1 MRAALLLLAASI
13 AASADVIHLKNGGSL
28 EGKVVDDAGDSIT
41 LQTKTGGVM
50 HVKKADVDSIEKKP
64 FEVQQPA
71 PPKEN
76 PPPAA
81 AGAGEVFEDP
91 IAGYRLRFPKG
102 WRRAPNDK
110 ALTYAAPKEGEYQPR
125 IDVRIVPRTG
135 TLEAVVAQVKEAHK
149 DLKVDSEGER
159 KIAGA
164 EGHKAWEVFG
174 TFPLPGKAGVD
185 LVSLEVTIEAN
196 DKSNFL
202 ILGYCSKTTFAKHA
216 EEFKAV
222 VDSFTITPAAKLTPE
237 QMKAFSD
244 CLAKAKEATA
254 AGDDAGTIE
263 AYKKAAEIIPTF
275 GDLHHNLAV
284 LYLKAKKVDE
294 AIQEYQILTN
304 LRPGNAD
311 DWYTLGTLYTGK
323 QKFEDAARCL
333 HKAIEIDPNHGAAF
347 NNLGS
352 VLLAKGDAPGAIQ
365 AFKRAAEL
373 ETDDASPLTN
383 LGKAYESTGQAE
395 AAKEAFQ
402 KALERDPVN
411 AEAKAGLDRLSKPK

>member
-1 MRAALLLLAASI
+1 MRAALLLLACAI
-13 AASADVIHLKNGGSL
+13 AASADIIHLKNGGSL
-28 EGKVVDDAGDSIT
+28 EGKIVDDAGDSIT

-76 PPPAA
+76 PPS
-81 AGAGEVFEDP
+81 AGGGETFEDP
-91 IAGYRLRFPKG
+91 IAGYRLQFPKG
-102 WRRAPNDK
+102 WRRAPNEK
-110 ALTYAAPKEGEYQPR
+110 ALTYAAPKEGDYQPR

-135 TLEAVVAQVKEAHK
+135 TIEAVVQQVKEAHAG
-149 DLKVDSEGER
+149 LKVDTEGER

-164 EGHKAWEVFG
+164 EGHRAWEVFG
-174 TFPLPGKAGVD
+174 TFPLPNKPGID

-196 DKSNFL
+196 EKANFL
-202 ILGYCSKTTFAKHA
+202 ILGYCSKATFAKHA

-222 VDSFTITPAAKLTPE
+222 VDSFTLTPAAKLTPE
-237 QMKAFSD
+237 QQRDFSTW
-244 CLAKAKEATA
+244 LVKAKEASA
-254 AGDDAGTIE
+254 KGDDAGTIE

-275 GDLHHNLAV
+275 TDLHHNLAV
-284 LYLKAKKVDE
+284 LYLKTKKVDE
-294 AIQEYQILTN
+294 AILEYQILTN

-333 HKAIEIDPNHGAAF
+333 KKAIEIDPRHGSAW
-347 NNLGS
+347 NNLGT

-365 AFKRAAEL
+365 AFKRAAEIQ
-373 ETDDASPLTN
+373 TNDASPLTN
-383 LGKAYESTGQAE
+383 LGKAYESTNQIE

-402 KALERDPVN
+402 KALDRDPAN
-411 AEAKAGLDRLSKPK
+411 AEARAGLDRLSKPK